1 MKGNDGMTARKEK
14 AAWTWIPVFA
24 GGLAVAAGI
33 ISWFMLSSAPERGP
47 LPDTTTAVVA
57 PPAPESAAPAVIDLA
72 TPSAADIAAPV
83 APENTPAPETTPAPA
98 PEVVAVP
105 ELVTPIAPEDIAAA
119 EIETP
124 IVPEAAPVA
133 AAPVPQP
140 PAFDTV
146 RVAGDGMALVAGR
159 AEAGADVAIL
169 VDGAEAAVTR
179 GDARGDFA
187 ALFNLAPS
195 DAPRLLTLRM
205 TLADGST
212 LISDDTLVLA
222 PIAAPES
229 AVAATDEPSDAAG
242 TAVVADAGAETATT
256 LEPAAPLALLVTEQG
271 VKVIQQGAQTPEAEA
286 SGVQSDINIET
297 IAYTGAGAVQLGG
310 RGQAGAPLRI
320 YLDNAEVLSLT
331 VPATGLWSATLP
343 DIAAGIYT
351 LRVDQL
357 DAAGAVT
364 SRFETPFKRETLAAL
379 AAVTAPSAPAVPAVE
394 TTAAVTEPAPVAA
407 ADTTETP
414 GTTAPAPAQPEAV
427 AIKAPSAEAPPAG
440 GADQPGVPPAP
451 VTVTVQPGFTLW
463 RIARENFGSGIMYVQ
478 VYEAN
483 RDKIR
488 DPDLIYPGQVF
499 TVPNPGN

>member
-1 MKGNDGMTARKEK
+1 MTARKEK
-14 AAWTWIPVFA
+14 AAWAWIPVFA

-57 PPAPESAAPAVIDLA
+57 PPAPESAAPAVVDLA

-83 APENTPAPETTPAPA
+83 APEITSAPETAPA

-105 ELVTPIAPEDIAAA
+105 ELVTPTAPEDIAAA
-119 EIETP
+119 EVETP

-140 PAFDTV
+140 PTFDTV

-159 AEAGADVAIL
+159 AETGADVAVL

-212 LISDDTLVLA
+212 LVSDDTLVLA

-229 AVAATDEPSDAAG
+229 AVAATDEPSGAAG
-242 TAVVADAGAETATT
+242 TAGVADAGAETATA

-271 VKVIQQGAQTPEAEA
+271 VKVIQQGAQTPEVGAA
-286 SGVQSDINIET
+286 DGQATDLQSDINIET
-297 IAYTGAGAVQLGG
+297 IAYTGTGAVQLGG

-320 YLDNAEVLSLT
+320 YLDNAEVLSLM
-331 VPATGLWSATLP
+331 VPASGLWSATLP

-379 AAVTAPSAPAVPAVE
+379 AAVAAPSAPAVPAAE
-394 TTAAVTEPAPVAA
+394 TAVAVTEPAPAA
-407 ADTTETP
+407 AVVTETP
-414 GTTAPAPAQPEAV
+414 GTAAPAPAQTEAV
-427 AIKAPSAEAPPAG
+427 AIKAPPAG
-440 GADQPGVPPAP
+440 AADQPGVTSAP